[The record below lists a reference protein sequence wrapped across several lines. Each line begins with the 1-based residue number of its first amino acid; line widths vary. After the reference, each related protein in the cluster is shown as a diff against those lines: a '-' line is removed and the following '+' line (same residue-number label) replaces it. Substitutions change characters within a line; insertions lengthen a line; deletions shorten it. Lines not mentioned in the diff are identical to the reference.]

1 MNILAKLAT
10 AATAALLIAAG
21 TTLPATAATNTPTA
35 AHTWDCDTLGVKQCK
50 GSVKT
55 IGDAWESM
63 EYMAK
68 VPRYDRTHV
77 LRYVRTVHTRPTA
90 RAHEVV
96 VKSVNLPRTW
106 HVLTY
111 KK

>member
-63 EYMAK
+63 EYMK
-68 VPRYDRTHV
+68 HVPRYDRKHV
-77 LRYVRTVHTRPTA
+77 LTYVRTVHTRPA
-90 RAHEVV
+90 HRAHEVIV
-96 VKSVNLPRTW
+96 PSVNLPRTW